1 MALATLLLFA
11 HLAGWISGWLA
22 VILFIVLL
30 PVFIG
35 IRVILTALIADSSPP
50 AAKHELKLNGNVTW
64 VEFMIIVLYLLEL
77 VAAPTAFWIVLGW
90 MMIQALFLI
99 AFAIIAARTF

>member
-30 PVFIG
+30 PVYIG
-35 IRVILTALIADSSPP
+35 IRFVLAAAVSSSGPP
-50 AAKHELKLNGNVTW
+50 AEKHELKLNGGVTW

-90 MMIQALFLI
+90 MMAQALFLL
-99 AFAIIAARTF
+99 AFAIIASRTF